1 MIRTKPLTSF
11 GQPPHV
17 HTPKPYARMVI
28 TRNRRPAVAGCLQRQ
43 RSRSL
48 GGHIRRR
55 CEVRKSSKALLAS
68 SVVGHCG
75 RAPVLCRRG
84 CRTTSTSRHSVNRQK
99 PRVVARPVRPLSW
112 PRCVCRFRISQSAA
126 VICSR
131 GRCLCRIAL
140 ARSPATRSQSRR
152 SGCRRAARSKYRP
165 ASSWW

>member
-1 MIRTKPLTSF
+1 MAI
-11 GQPPHV
+11 
-17 HTPKPYARMVI
+17 A
-28 TRNRRPAVAGCLQRQ
+28 RNRRPAAAGRLQRQ
-43 RSRSL
+43 GSRSL
-48 GGHIRRR
+48 GGHVRRR
-55 CEVRKSSKALLAS
+55 CEARTSSKAPHIRGG
-68 SVVGHCG
+68 VGHCG

-112 PRCVCRFRISQSAA
+112 PRCVCRFRFSQSAA

-131 GRCLCRIAL
+131 RRCLCRIAL

-152 SGCRRAARSKYRP
+152 SGCRRAARSKYRS